1 MSTRYGLTLTLAL
14 GALVALAGLVADG
27 RPWGADDA
35 PAPSGPT
42 LIPALMLGL
51 LAAVLATRGRG
62 RTIVGGVMAALTF
75 AVGIDTLRALIE
87 IPSQRDPLLV
97 AAVTTIALGGPAT
110 SIAVAWLG
118 RRWAGLGE
126 RYERTRTTGDEGGAL
141 QMWRDLDA
149 GVDPTER

>member
-1 MSTRYGLTLTLAL
+1 MSTRSGLALTFAL

-35 PAPSGPT
+35 PAPAGPA

-62 RTIVGGVMAALTF
+62 RAIVGGVMAALTL
-75 AVGIDTLRALIE
+75 ALGIDTLRFLMDV
-87 IPSQRDPLLV
+87 PSPRDPLLV
-97 AAVTTIALGGPAT
+97 AAVATIAIGGPAT
-110 SIAVAWLG
+110 SIVVAWLG
-118 RRWAGLGE
+118 RGWPGLGQ
-126 RYERTRTTGDEGGAL
+126 RYERTRTTRDEGGAL